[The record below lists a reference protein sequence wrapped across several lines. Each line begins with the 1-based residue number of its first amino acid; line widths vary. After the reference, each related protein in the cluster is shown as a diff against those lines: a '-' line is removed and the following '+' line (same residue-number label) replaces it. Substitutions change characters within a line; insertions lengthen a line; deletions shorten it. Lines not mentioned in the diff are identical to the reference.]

1 MSSSFAAQ
9 PRVVQLRARSSPASA
24 SAELLREL
32 SAALWVDEHSRAE
45 NTRMREICAAGD
57 HDALSRAAET
67 DPIVFCAEALK
78 MLRLVEPFPA
88 RERLVRV
95 LLESEVLLAPLCDP
109 LSFSRVKA
117 LTLASLYTA
126 VEPQLAA
133 RILTRMLSTT
143 GMLTSAVSGLAAE
156 RAIEIIAATGDP
168 EQLEAGLCLL
178 LDHVN
183 PRIRSKVALL
193 IAQARP
199 DAQWVGQR
207 IVMEPDARLRANLI
221 EGLWHSESEEALDV
235 LWDTVGDANHR
246 VVANALLGLAYL
258 GESEAPKLIRRMTV
272 HPQPCFRA
280 SGAWAMGESGNADF
294 VADLELLQQD
304 SDPAVR
310 RMATRSM
317 VRLRDV
323 LARSAQLSA

>member
-1 MSSSFAAQ
+1 MSPSLTEP
-9 PRVVQLRARSSPASA
+9 PRIVQLRAKSSPAGA

-32 SAALWVDEHSRAE
+32 SAALWVDQHSRTE
-45 NTRMREICAAGD
+45 DTPMREVCAAGD
-57 HDALSRAAET
+57 HDLLSRAADS

-78 MLRLVEPFPA
+78 MLRSTEPFPA

-109 LSFSRVKA
+109 LSFSRAKA
-117 LTLASLYTA
+117 LTLASLYAT
-126 VEPQLAA
+126 VQPQLAA
-133 RILTRMLSTT
+133 RVLTRMLSAS
-143 GMLTSAVSGLAAE
+143 GGLTNALSGLAAE
-156 RAIEIIAATGDP
+156 RAVEIIAATGDP
-168 EQLEAGLCLL
+168 AQLEAGLCLL

-183 PRIRSKVALL
+183 PRIRSKIALL

-207 IVMEPDARLRANLI
+207 IAMEPDARLRANLI
-221 EGLWHSESEEALDV
+221 EGLWHSTSEEARDV
-235 LWDTVGDANHR
+235 LWEAVGDANNR

-258 GESEAPKLIRRMTV
+258 GESEAAKLIRRMSV
-272 HPQPCFRA
+272 HPQPRFRA
-280 SGAWAMGESGNADF
+280 SGAWVMGESGDAEF
-294 VADLELLQQD
+294 VADVERLQQD
-304 SDPAVR
+304 PDPAVR

-323 LARSAQLSA
+323 LVRSA